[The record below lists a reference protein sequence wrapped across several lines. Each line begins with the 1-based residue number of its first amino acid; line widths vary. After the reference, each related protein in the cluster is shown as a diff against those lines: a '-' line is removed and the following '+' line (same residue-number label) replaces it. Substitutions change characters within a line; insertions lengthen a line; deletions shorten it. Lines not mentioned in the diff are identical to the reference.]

1 MRFILINIKL
11 TLKFFFIV
19 LFLSVFSCSDKEVKP
34 FIGKKIDIHLS
45 SQLMAS
51 KNFIINIDKVTKNN
65 YWTQKGGDDTHS
77 IHNINLKFPLK
88 KIFSKNTDQEISD
101 EYFSLANPV
110 VDKNN
115 IYVLSTNRR
124 VISIDKFNFKV
135 NWHKQIFPDQ
145 TKFPNPGSIVVQVN
159 DDDLYLHNGGDL
171 IFSVNKKNGKVN
183 WKYKNDVPFRGN
195 ITIRNNYL
203 LVNDYNNNLLAFLN
217 KKLMWKKKLG
227 QSESSIYTNLRPILY
242 KNKIINPAFNGL
254 FHILN
259 LSDGKLLFS
268 DYLQPDKKTA
278 KIFRNNDIIANP
290 LISDEKLLII
300 SHSGTLASYD
310 LNNLKSLW
318 SVQIGGGNTP
328 IISGNSLFLV
338 DNRNILYSLNSNNG
352 KIKWMRQF
360 DTDVEEGLYFKNLK
374 KIKFQ
379 GPYLINNKLIL
390 FSSNG
395 YLHSIDPLNGKS
407 IKSREFDLLGS
418 EPIFV
423 DNKLIILTSDGD
435 LKVYK

>member
-1 MRFILINIKL
+1 M
-11 TLKFFFIV
+11 
-19 LFLSVFSCSDKEVKP
+19 
-34 FIGKKIDIHLS
+34 
-45 SQLMAS
+45 
-51 KNFIINIDKVTKNN
+51 
-65 YWTQKGGDDTHS
+65 
-77 IHNINLKFPLK
+77 
-88 KIFSKNTDQEISD
+88 
-101 EYFSLANPV
+101 
-110 VDKNN
+110 
-115 IYVLSTNRR
+115 
-124 VISIDKFNFKV
+124 
-135 NWHKQIFPDQ
+135 
-145 TKFPNPGSIVVQVN
+145 
-159 DDDLYLHNGGDL
+159 
-171 IFSVNKKNGKVN
+171 
-183 WKYKNDVPFRGN
+183 
-195 ITIRNNYL
+195 
-203 LVNDYNNNLLAFLN
+203 
-217 KKLMWKKKLG
+217 
-227 QSESSIYTNLRPILY
+227 
-242 KNKIINPAFNGL
+242 
-254 FHILN
+254 
-259 LSDGKLLFS
+259 
-268 DYLQPDKKTA
+268 
-278 KIFRNNDIIANP
+278 
-290 LISDEKLLII
+290 LII

-338 DNRNILYSLNSNNG
+338 DNRNILYSINSNNG

-407 IKSREFDLLGS
+407 IKSKEFDLLGS